1 MTKRKPTVSVNQI
14 PHAFR
19 AYRPKIV
26 VFMGRLLLKIFG
38 WKVEGMVPEM
48 GKNENLVLIA
58 APHTSNW
65 DGVFGFAAI
74 IGLDAKISYF
84 GKYTLF
90 DQPILGRFLKYMGGI
105 PVDKNNPGSGLVRE
119 AIANMEK
126 LKGSLIA
133 MAPEGTRSKTEQ
145 WRTGFLRIAEAVDA
159 KIFVAAFDF
168 NTKRIVLD
176 KFFQPSE
183 NMQKDLDNLKA
194 YYTQYGA
201 KRPENSFYFY
211 PWNRNY
217 ACAQGVG

>member
-1 MTKRKPTVSVNQI
+1 MKKASSTVSSNQI
-14 PHAFR
+14 PQAFR
-19 AYRPKIV
+19 AYRPRIV
-26 VFMGRLLLKIFG
+26 QFLGRALLKLFG
-38 WKVEGMVPEM
+38 WRVEGMVPEM
-48 GKNENLVLIA
+48 KENENLVIIA

-90 DQPILGRFLKYMGGI
+90 DQPFLGRFLKYMGGI
-105 PVDKNNPGSGLVRE
+105 PVDKNNPGSGLVKE
-119 AIANMEK
+119 AINNMER

-168 NTKRIVLD
+168 KTKRIVLD
-176 KFFQPSE
+176 RFFQPSDD
-183 NMQKDLDNLKA
+183 MQRDLENLKI
-194 YYTQYGA
+194 YYKQFTA
-201 KRPENSFYFY
+201 KIPENF
-211 PWNRNY
+211 
-217 ACAQGVG
+217 

>member
-26 VFMGRLLLKIFG
+26 VFMGRLLLKVFG

-48 GKNENLVLIA
+48 KKNENLVLIA

-105 PVDKNNPGSGLVRE
+105 PVNKNNPGSGLVRE

-168 NTKRIVLD
+168 DTKRIVLD

-201 KRPENSFYFY
+201 KRPENF
-211 PWNRNY
+211 
-217 ACAQGVG
+217 

>member
-48 GKNENLVLIA
+48 KKNENLVLIA

-105 PVDKNNPGSGLVRE
+105 PVNKNNPGSGLVRE

-168 NTKRIVLD
+168 DTKRIVLD

-201 KRPENSFYFY
+201 KRPENF
-211 PWNRNY
+211 
-217 ACAQGVG
+217 

>member
-1 MTKRKPTVSVNQI
+1 MKKASSTVSSNQI
-14 PHAFR
+14 PQAFR
-19 AYRPKIV
+19 AYRPRIV
-26 VFMGRLLLKIFG
+26 QFLGRALLKLFG
-38 WKVEGMVPEM
+38 WRVEGMVPEM
-48 GKNENLVLIA
+48 KENENLVIIA

-90 DQPILGRFLKYMGGI
+90 DQPFLGRFLKYMGGI
-105 PVDKNNPGSGLVRE
+105 PVDKNNPGSGLVKE
-119 AIANMEK
+119 AIKNIER

-168 NTKRIVLD
+168 KTKRIVLD
-176 KFFQPSE
+176 KFFQPSDD
-183 NMQKDLDNLKA
+183 MQRDLENLKI
-194 YYTQYGA
+194 YYKQFTA
-201 KRPENSFYFY
+201 KIPENF
-211 PWNRNY
+211 
-217 ACAQGVG
+217 

>member
-1 MTKRKPTVSVNQI
+1 MTKRRPAVSVNQI
-14 PHAFR
+14 PNAFR

-26 VFMGRLLLKIFG
+26 IFMGRFLLKIFG
-38 WKVEGMVPEM
+38 WRVEGAVPEM
-48 GKNENLVLIA
+48 KENENLVLIA

-65 DGVFGFAAI
+65 DGIFGFAAI

-90 DQPILGRFLKYMGGI
+90 NQPILGRFLKYMGGI
-105 PVDKNNPGSGLVRE
+105 PVDKNNPGSGLVKE

-159 KIFVAAFDF
+159 RIFVAAFDF

-176 KFFQPSE
+176 KFFKPSE
-183 NMQKDLDNLKA
+183 DMQKDLDNLKA

-201 KRPENSFYFY
+201 KRPENF
-211 PWNRNY
+211 
-217 ACAQGVG
+217 

>member
-1 MTKRKPTVSVNQI
+1 MKKASSTVSSNQI
-14 PHAFR
+14 PQAFR
-19 AYRPKIV
+19 AYRPRIV
-26 VFMGRLLLKIFG
+26 QFLGRALLKLFG
-38 WKVEGMVPEM
+38 WRVEGMVPEM
-48 GKNENLVLIA
+48 KENENLVIIA

-90 DQPILGRFLKYMGGI
+90 DQPFLGRFLKYMGGI
-105 PVDKNNPGSGLVRE
+105 PVDKSNPGSGLVKE
-119 AIANMEK
+119 AINNMER

-168 NTKRIVLD
+168 KTKRIVLD
-176 KFFQPSE
+176 RFFQPSDD
-183 NMQKDLDNLKA
+183 MQRDLENLKI
-194 YYTQYGA
+194 YYKQFTA
-201 KRPENSFYFY
+201 KIPENF
-211 PWNRNY
+211 
-217 ACAQGVG
+217 

>member
-1 MTKRKPTVSVNQI
+1 MTKRRPAVSVNQI

-26 VFMGRLLLKIFG
+26 IFMGRLLLKIFG
-38 WKVEGMVPEM
+38 WRVEGAVPEM
-48 GKNENLVLIA
+48 NENENLVLIA

-65 DGVFGFAAI
+65 DGIFGFAAI

-90 DQPILGRFLKYMGGI
+90 NQPILGRFLKYMGGI
-105 PVDKNNPGSGLVRE
+105 PVDKNNPGSGLVKE

-159 KIFVAAFDF
+159 RIFVAAFDF

-176 KFFQPSE
+176 KFFKPSE
-183 NMQKDLDNLKA
+183 DMQKDLDNLKA

-201 KRPENSFYFY
+201 KKPENF
-211 PWNRNY
+211 
-217 ACAQGVG
+217 

>member
-1 MTKRKPTVSVNQI
+1 MTKKKPTVSVNQI

-48 GKNENLVLIA
+48 KKNENLVLIA

-201 KRPENSFYFY
+201 KRPENF
-211 PWNRNY
+211 
-217 ACAQGVG
+217 

>member
-1 MTKRKPTVSVNQI
+1 MTKRRPTVSVNQI

-26 VFMGRLLLKIFG
+26 IFMGRLLLKIFG
-38 WKVEGMVPEM
+38 WRVEGAVPEM
-48 GKNENLVLIA
+48 NENENLVLIA

-65 DGVFGFAAI
+65 DGIFGFAAI

-90 DQPILGRFLKYMGGI
+90 NQPILGRFLKYMGGI
-105 PVDKNNPGSGLVRE
+105 PVDKNNPGSGLVKE

-159 KIFVAAFDF
+159 RIFVAAFDF

-176 KFFQPSE
+176 KFFKPSDD
-183 NMQKDLDNLKA
+183 MQKDLDNLKA

-201 KRPENSFYFY
+201 KRPENF
-211 PWNRNY
+211 
-217 ACAQGVG
+217 

>member
-1 MTKRKPTVSVNQI
+1 MTKRRPAVSVNQI

-26 VFMGRLLLKIFG
+26 IFMGRLLLKIFG
-38 WKVEGMVPEM
+38 WRVEGAVPEM
-48 GKNENLVLIA
+48 EENENLVLIA

-65 DGVFGFAAI
+65 DGIFGFAAI

-90 DQPILGRFLKYMGGI
+90 NQPILGRFLKYMGGI
-105 PVDKNNPGSGLVRE
+105 PVDKNNPGSGLVKE

-159 KIFVAAFDF
+159 RIFVAAFDF

-176 KFFQPSE
+176 KFFKPSE
-183 NMQKDLDNLKA
+183 DMQKDLDNLKA

-201 KRPENSFYFY
+201 KRPENF
-211 PWNRNY
+211 
-217 ACAQGVG
+217 

>member
-26 VFMGRLLLKIFG
+26 VFMGRLLLKVFG

-48 GKNENLVLIA
+48 KKNENLVLIA

-201 KRPENSFYFY
+201 KRPENF
-211 PWNRNY
+211 
-217 ACAQGVG
+217 

>member
-1 MTKRKPTVSVNQI
+1 MTKRRPAVSVNQI

-26 VFMGRLLLKIFG
+26 IFMGRLLLKIFG
-38 WKVEGMVPEM
+38 WRVEGAVPEM
-48 GKNENLVLIA
+48 EENENLVLIA

-65 DGVFGFAAI
+65 DGIFGFAAI

-90 DQPILGRFLKYMGGI
+90 NQPILGRFLKYMGGI
-105 PVDKNNPGSGLVRE
+105 PVDKNNPGSGLVKE

-159 KIFVAAFDF
+159 RIFVAAFDF

-176 KFFQPSE
+176 KFFKPSDD
-183 NMQKDLDNLKA
+183 MQKDLDNLKA

-201 KRPENSFYFY
+201 KRPENF
-211 PWNRNY
+211 
-217 ACAQGVG
+217 

>member
-1 MTKRKPTVSVNQI
+1 MKKASSTVSSNQI
-14 PHAFR
+14 PQAFR
-19 AYRPKIV
+19 AYRPRIV
-26 VFMGRLLLKIFG
+26 QFLGRALLKLFG
-38 WKVEGMVPEM
+38 WRVEGMVPEM
-48 GKNENLVLIA
+48 KENENLVIIA

-90 DQPILGRFLKYMGGI
+90 DQPFLGRFLKYMGGI
-105 PVDKNNPGSGLVRE
+105 PVDKNNPGSGLVKE
-119 AIANMEK
+119 AIKNMER

-168 NTKRIVLD
+168 KRKRIVLD
-176 KFFQPSE
+176 KFFQPSDD
-183 NMQKDLDNLKA
+183 MQRDLENLKI
-194 YYTQYGA
+194 YYKQFTA
-201 KRPENSFYFY
+201 KIPENF
-211 PWNRNY
+211 
-217 ACAQGVG
+217 

>member
-168 NTKRIVLD
+168 DTKRIVLD

-201 KRPENSFYFY
+201 KRPENF
-211 PWNRNY
+211 
-217 ACAQGVG
+217 

>member
-1 MTKRKPTVSVNQI
+1 MTKKKPTVSVNQI

-26 VFMGRLLLKIFG
+26 VFMGRLLLKVFG
-38 WKVEGMVPEM
+38 WRVEGMVPEM
-48 GKNENLVLIA
+48 AKNENLVLIA

-201 KRPENSFYFY
+201 KRPENF
-211 PWNRNY
+211 
-217 ACAQGVG
+217 

>member
-1 MTKRKPTVSVNQI
+1 MTKRRPAVSVNQI

-26 VFMGRLLLKIFG
+26 IFMGRLLLKIFG
-38 WKVEGMVPEM
+38 WRVEGAVPEM
-48 GKNENLVLIA
+48 NENENLVLIA

-65 DGVFGFAAI
+65 DGIFGFAAI

-90 DQPILGRFLKYMGGI
+90 NQPILGRFLKYMGGI
-105 PVDKNNPGSGLVRE
+105 PVDKNNPGSGLVKE

-159 KIFVAAFDF
+159 RIFVAAFDF

-176 KFFQPSE
+176 KFFKPSDD
-183 NMQKDLDNLKA
+183 MQKDLDNLKA

-201 KRPENSFYFY
+201 KRPENF
-211 PWNRNY
+211 
-217 ACAQGVG
+217 

>member
-26 VFMGRLLLKIFG
+26 VFMGRLLLKMFG

-119 AIANMEK
+119 AIANIEK

-201 KRPENSFYFY
+201 KRPENF
-211 PWNRNY
+211 
-217 ACAQGVG
+217 

>member
-26 VFMGRLLLKIFG
+26 VFMGRLLLKVFG

-48 GKNENLVLIA
+48 KKNENLVLIA

-90 DQPILGRFLKYMGGI
+90 KQPILGRFLKYMGGI
-105 PVDKNNPGSGLVRE
+105 PVNKNNPGSGLVRE

-168 NTKRIVLD
+168 DTKRIVLD

-201 KRPENSFYFY
+201 KRPENF
-211 PWNRNY
+211 
-217 ACAQGVG
+217 

>member
-1 MTKRKPTVSVNQI
+1 MNKRKPTVSVNQI

-26 VFMGRLLLKIFG
+26 VFMGRLLLKVFG

-48 GKNENLVLIA
+48 EENENLVLIA

-168 NTKRIVLD
+168 DTKRIVLD

-183 NMQKDLDNLKA
+183 NMQKDLDNLKE

-201 KRPENSFYFY
+201 KRPENF
-211 PWNRNY
+211 
-217 ACAQGVG
+217 